1 MNLGASW
8 QRGCKGGNFYAQ
20 DMPACCNLAHQG
32 HWHIELIELEIV
44 WIAPPLTAA
53 FLPAP
58 SAIILL
64 QQHAVVETTSKEKP
78 RTCFRSRA
86 NLELDFLSLQNWAS
100 FKPA

>member
-20 DMPACCNLAHQG
+20 DM
-32 HWHIELIELEIV
+32 LEIV

-64 QQHAVVETTSKEKP
+64 QQHAVVETTSKEKT